1 MFRDWR
7 TQYVKRKS
15 ERRKEGEVCGED
27 VVEAML
33 ISCCMRCL
41 FTISFL
47 VGLALS
53 FPRPTFVIGP
63 TLSTISCV

>member
-1 MFRDWR
+1 MLCKWR
-7 TQYVKRKS
+7 IQCVKKRS
-15 ERRKEGEVCGED
+15 ERRKEGQVSGED

-63 TLSTISCV
+63 TLSTISCL